1 MLYCHC
7 WLLPCLLAQT
17 LQNLAKKRKMLAQD
31 VPAIEAE
38 NSEDAKNKDISA
50 EEAQAKDENKDE
62 LKKEHKCDD
71 ADKECDEEKMTEDE
85 KDKSIKIEDSS
96 KED

>member
-1 MLYCHC
+1 MVDKIA
-7 WLLPCLLAQT
+7 LLSLLVASLSFGT
-17 LQNLAKKRKMLAQD
+17 NATELGEEAQD